1 MTPCPGADG
10 RLTTLERVSE
20 LSETTPQPA
29 RPPRT
34 ADPEPPQDEV
44 IRPLPPA
51 PRPVPGQPY
60 AQAPVPAAGHPP
72 RSATPPPQPV
82 APAPQR
88 IPAEPGQPALGPQY
102 AQPEPGPQ
110 FAEPAPGPHFADPQ
124 AAPGPHAQAAPGPQ
138 FADPQAAPGPHASP
152 APGPQFFERQPVPG
166 PPFADV
172 QVPQALPG
180 RPHVPTGPGPQ
191 HVQPQAP
198 TPEPFGPQQPHGVGG
213 AQPGGPAQGP
223 QPAPGPG
230 PAQAPHAPTETPR
243 TLQYRFDGPEDAPVL
258 VIGPSLGTT
267 WHMWDRQ
274 IPELTQHWRVF
285 RYDLPGHG
293 GAPAHAAPS
302 VAELADRLIATLDGL
317 GVQRF
322 GYAGCSIGG
331 AVGADLA
338 LRHPHRVAS
347 LALVASSPRFGTADE
362 FRQRGVIVRTN
373 GLEPMARTAPERWF
387 TPGFAAAQPAIVE
400 WAVQMVRT
408 TDPGC
413 YIAAC
418 EALAAFDIR
427 DHLGRIGVPTLV
439 LVGAEDQVTGPAE
452 ARTLVAGIPDARLAL
467 VPGAS
472 HLAPVEQPAAVC
484 DLLLTHFST
493 AWQDAPAAPPVPPLV
508 PGPATP
514 ATSFAPIAEIAPA
527 SGLPEAAGPQ
537 RESGHERGTKVRRE
551 VLGDAH
557 VDAVNAS
564 TDVFTEDFQ
573 ELVTRY
579 AWGEVWSREGLD
591 RRTRSCITL
600 TALVASGHL
609 EGLAAHVRAALR
621 NGLTPAEIKEV
632 LLQSAVYCGIP
643 AAGAAFTIAQSV
655 IQEETTPPA

>member
-1 MTPCPGADG
+1 M
-10 RLTTLERVSE
+10 SE
-20 LSETTPQPA
+20 KNVESLKYC
-29 RPPRT
+29 
-34 ADPEPPQDEV
+34 V
-44 IRPLPPA
+44 
-51 PRPVPGQPY
+51 
-60 AQAPVPAAGHPP
+60 
-72 RSATPPPQPV
+72 
-82 APAPQR
+82 
-88 IPAEPGQPALGPQY
+88 
-102 AQPEPGPQ
+102 
-110 FAEPAPGPHFADPQ
+110 
-124 AAPGPHAQAAPGPQ
+124 
-138 FADPQAAPGPHASP
+138 
-152 APGPQFFERQPVPG
+152 
-166 PPFADV
+166 
-172 QVPQALPG
+172 
-180 RPHVPTGPGPQ
+180 
-191 HVQPQAP
+191 
-198 TPEPFGPQQPHGVGG
+198 
-213 AQPGGPAQGP
+213 
-223 QPAPGPG
+223 
-230 PAQAPHAPTETPR
+230 
-243 TLQYRFDGPEDAPVL
+243 DGPEDAPVL

-274 IPELTQHWRVF
+274 IPELSQHWRVV

-293 GAPAHAAPS
+293 GAPAHASAS
-302 VAELADRLIATLDGL
+302 VTDLADRLIATLDGL
-317 GVQRF
+317 GIQRF

-331 AVGADLA
+331 AIGADLA
-338 LRHPHRVAS
+338 LRHPQRVAS

-427 DHLGRIGVPTLV
+427 GALGRIGVPTLV

-472 HLAPVEQPAAVC
+472 HLAPVEQPAAVS
-484 DLLLTHFST
+484 DLLLMHFST
-493 AWQDAPAAPPVPPLV
+493 SWQQDTSAAIPVLPIAPVPAAPAAP
-508 PGPATP
+508 
-514 ATSFAPIAEIAPA
+514 FAPVAEIAPA
-527 SGLPEAAGPQ
+527 VPTPETSAATPDA
-537 RESGHERGTKVRRE
+537 RHEQGIKVRRE

-564 TDVFTEDFQ
+564 ADGFTEDFQ

-579 AWGEVWSREGLD
+579 AWGEVWSRDGLD

-609 EGLAAHVRAALR
+609 EGLAAHTRAALR

-632 LLQSAVYCGIP
+632 LLQTAVYCGLP
-643 AAGAAFTIAQSV
+643 AAGAAFAVAQKV

>member
-1 MTPCPGADG
+1 M
-10 RLTTLERVSE
+10 SE
-20 LSETTPQPA
+20 VSETTPQPPHA
-29 RPPRT
+29 PHLGGSAPHPGPLHPGPPLLAT
-34 ADPEPPQDEV
+34 PVPG
-44 IRPLPPA
+44 PPA
-51 PRPVPGQPY
+51 PQLTGPGF
-60 AQAPVPAAGHPP
+60 
-72 RSATPPPQPV
+72 PQPV
-82 APAPQR
+82 AP
-88 IPAEPGQPALGPQY
+88 PATPVQ
-102 AQPEPGPQ
+102 
-110 FAEPAPGPHFADPQ
+110 
-124 AAPGPHAQAAPGPQ
+124 
-138 FADPQAAPGPHASP
+138 
-152 APGPQFFERQPVPG
+152 QPVPVPH
-166 PPFADV
+166 PPAAD
-172 QVPQALPG
+172 
-180 RPHVPTGPGPQ
+180 HPTAP
-191 HVQPQAP
+191 QPQPPAPQPPAPQPPAPQPP
-198 TPEPFGPQQPHGVGG
+198 TPQT
-213 AQPGGPAQGP
+213 AAP
-223 QPAPGPG
+223 QPA
-230 PAQAPHAPTETPR
+230 TEAPR

-274 IPELTQHWRVF
+274 IPELAQHWRVF

-413 YIAAC
+413 YVAAC

-493 AWQDAPAAPPVPPLV
+493 AWQDAPTAAPATPLV

-514 ATSFAPIAEIAPA
+514 ATPFAPLAEIAPA
-527 SGLPEAAGPQ
+527 PDAPEAVGPQ
-537 RESGHERGTKVRRE
+537 RESRHERGVKVRRE

-564 TDVFTEDFQ
+564 ADPFTEDFQ

-579 AWGEVWSREGLD
+579 EWGEAWSRDGLD
-591 RRTRSCITL
+591 RRTRSCVTL

-609 EGLAAHVRAALR
+609 EGLAAHTRAALR

-632 LLQSAVYCGIP
+632 LLQTAVYCGIP

>member
-1 MTPCPGADG
+1 
-10 RLTTLERVSE
+10 
-20 LSETTPQPA
+20 
-29 RPPRT
+29 
-34 ADPEPPQDEV
+34 
-44 IRPLPPA
+44 
-51 PRPVPGQPY
+51 
-60 AQAPVPAAGHPP
+60 
-72 RSATPPPQPV
+72 
-82 APAPQR
+82 
-88 IPAEPGQPALGPQY
+88 
-102 AQPEPGPQ
+102 
-110 FAEPAPGPHFADPQ
+110 
-124 AAPGPHAQAAPGPQ
+124 
-138 FADPQAAPGPHASP
+138 
-152 APGPQFFERQPVPG
+152 
-166 PPFADV
+166 
-172 QVPQALPG
+172 
-180 RPHVPTGPGPQ
+180 
-191 HVQPQAP
+191 
-198 TPEPFGPQQPHGVGG
+198 
-213 AQPGGPAQGP
+213 
-223 QPAPGPG
+223 
-230 PAQAPHAPTETPR
+230 
-243 TLQYRFDGPEDAPVL
+243 
-258 VIGPSLGTT
+258 
-267 WHMWDRQ
+267 MWDRQ
-274 IPELTQHWRVF
+274 IPELSQHWRVF

-293 GAPAHAAPS
+293 GAPAHASAS
-302 VAELADRLIATLDGL
+302 VTDLADRLITTLDGL
-317 GVQRF
+317 GIQRF

-331 AVGADLA
+331 AIGADLA

-427 DHLGRIGVPTLV
+427 GALGRIGAPTLV

-472 HLAPVEQPAAVC
+472 HLAPVEQPAAVS
-484 DLLLTHFST
+484 DLLLMHFST
-493 AWQDAPAAPPVPPLV
+493 SWQQDTSAAIPVLPIV
-508 PGPATP
+508 PGPAKP
-514 ATSFAPIAEIAPA
+514 AAPFAPVAEIAPA
-527 SGLPEAAGPQ
+527 APTPETSAATPDA
-537 RESGHERGTKVRRE
+537 RHEQGTKVRRE

-557 VDAVNAS
+557 VDAATAS
-564 TDVFTEDFQ
+564 ADGFTEDFQ

-579 AWGEVWSREGLD
+579 AWGEVWSRDGLD

-609 EGLAAHVRAALR
+609 EGLAAHTRAALR

-632 LLQSAVYCGIP
+632 LLQTAVYCGLP
-643 AAGAAFTIAQSV
+643 AAGAAFAVAQQV

>member
-1 MTPCPGADG
+1 MA
-10 RLTTLERVSE
+10 
-20 LSETTPQPA
+20 
-29 RPPRT
+29 
-34 ADPEPPQDEV
+34 PPQA
-44 IRPLPPA
+44 I
-51 PRPVPGQPY
+51 PVQ
-60 AQAPVPAAGHPP
+60 AQASHASQGPD
-72 RSATPPPQPV
+72 
-82 APAPQR
+82 APQA
-88 IPAEPGQPALGPQY
+88 PLASQDF
-102 AQPEPGPQ
+102 PGPQ
-110 FAEPAPGPHFADPQ
+110 TAHAPQAGHDHAPQAGHAPTQPQPQPQTSAPQ
-124 AAPGPHAQAAPGPQ
+124 AASEA
-138 FADPQAAPGPHASP
+138 
-152 APGPQFFERQPVPG
+152 
-166 PPFADV
+166 
-172 QVPQALPG
+172 
-180 RPHVPTGPGPQ
+180 
-191 HVQPQAP
+191 
-198 TPEPFGPQQPHGVGG
+198 
-213 AQPGGPAQGP
+213 
-223 QPAPGPG
+223 
-230 PAQAPHAPTETPR
+230 PR

-274 IPELTQHWRVF
+274 IPELAQHWRVF

-302 VAELADRLIATLDGL
+302 VAELGDRLLATLDGL

-347 LALVASSPRFGTADE
+347 LALVASSPRFGSADE

-439 LVGAEDQVTGPAE
+439 LVGAEDKVTGPAE

-493 AWQDAPAAPPVPPLV
+493 AWQDAPAAALPAPPLV
-508 PGPATP
+508 PGPPTP
-514 ATSFAPIAEIAPA
+514 ATPFAPVAEIAAAPLA
-527 SGLPEAAGPQ
+527 PEAAGRLPDD
-537 RESGHERGTKVRRE
+537 RYERGTKVRRE

-557 VDAVNAS
+557 VDAANGSA
-564 TDVFTEDFQ
+564 DAFTEDFQ

-579 AWGEVWSREGLD
+579 AWGEVWNRDGLD

-609 EGLAAHVRAALR
+609 EGLAAHTRAALR

-632 LLQSAVYCGIP
+632 LLQTAVYCGIP
-643 AAGAAFTIAQSV
+643 AAGAAFSVAQSV

>member
-1 MTPCPGADG
+1 M
-10 RLTTLERVSE
+10 
-20 LSETTPQPA
+20 SETTPQPPHA
-29 RPPRT
+29 PH
-34 ADPEPPQDEV
+34 
-44 IRPLPPA
+44 LGGPA
-51 PRPVPGQPY
+51 P
-60 AQAPVPAAGHPP
+60 H
-72 RSATPPPQPV
+72 
-82 APAPQR
+82 
-88 IPAEPGQPALGPQY
+88 
-102 AQPEPGPQ
+102 
-110 FAEPAPGPHFADPQ
+110 
-124 AAPGPHAQAAPGPQ
+124 
-138 FADPQAAPGPHASP
+138 
-152 APGPQFFERQPVPG
+152 PG
-166 PPFADV
+166 PPHTGP
-172 QVPQALPG
+172 PQA
-180 RPHVPTGPGPQ
+180 
-191 HVQPQAP
+191 QPFA
-198 TPEPFGPQQPHGVGG
+198 
-213 AQPGGPAQGP
+213 P

-230 PAQAPHAPTETPR
+230 PAQGPQPQPSTPRTAAPQAVTEAPR

-362 FRQRGVIVRTN
+362 FRQRGVIVRAN

-493 AWQDAPAAPPVPPLV
+493 AWQDAPAVAAAPLV

-514 ATSFAPIAEIAPA
+514 AAPFVPLAEIAPA
-527 SGLPEAAGPQ
+527 PDAPDAVGPQ
-537 RESGHERGTKVRRE
+537 REGRHERGVKVRRE

-564 TDVFTEDFQ
+564 ADPFTEDFQ

-579 AWGEVWSREGLD
+579 EWGEAWSRDGLD
-591 RRTRSCITL
+591 RRTRSCVTL

-609 EGLAAHVRAALR
+609 EGLAAHTRAALR

-632 LLQSAVYCGIP
+632 LLQTAVYCGIP
-643 AAGAAFTIAQSV
+643 AAGAAFAIAQSV